1 MNAQLYRVPLTK
13 IKRLLANKHLNTVI
27 KFVFVALLAAV
38 IYNQILSKDNIDEIW
53 ATFLA
58 SFSVQKIHWLVIAAL
73 LMPLNWAFE
82 TLKWQQLIKNFEN
95 LSFWQT
101 YKAILAGVTFSIFT
115 PNRVGEYGGRVLMVK
130 AENNWKAVIATLVGS
145 FSQLLILL
153 AFGLLGLIFF
163 INGYLKVDAYILYSI
178 LFLGGLSIALML
190 FCFFNVDLIVPIAKR
205 IPYAEKFKRFVKHV
219 KVLKKYTSK
228 ELGISLFFALARYVV
243 YTLQYYFL
251 LRFFGIDIPFFAAIA
266 SIATIFL
273 FQTSIPHPPLTG
285 LLLRGEIALEIW
297 GVFEVNEI
305 SVFATTFGLW
315 VLNLIIPALIGMIFI
330 ANINVLK
337 SLGYDK
343 KDNQV

>member
-1 MNAQLYRVPLTK
+1 MNAQLYRVPLTT

-27 KFVFVALLAAV
+27 KLVFVVLLAAV

-58 SFSVQKIHWLVIAAL
+58 SFSLQKIHWLAIAVL

-153 AFGLLGLIFF
+153 ALGLIGLIFF
-163 INGYLKVDAYILYSI
+163 INGYLKVDTYILYSI

-205 IPYAEKFKRFVKHV
+205 FPYADKFKRFVKHV

-315 VLNLIIPALIGMIFI
+315 VLNLIIPALLGMIFI

-343 KDNQV
+343 KNNQV